1 MCPSATADRP
11 KQKGPPSSPPTDN
24 GGSGDG
30 SGGWEQNNSGPPM
43 SLGRIGVMFIIVGA
57 VMLFAAFMTGYVVLR
72 FGSEEWPPAGSPTL
86 PSTLWYSTILIALS
100 SLSAQMAVRAARLG
114 DTVRL
119 PRMIALTLLLGFGF
133 CAVQS
138 MIWNDLAQD
147 GLTIR
152 SSQLGSNFFCLTVL
166 HVVHVLGGIAYLGVT
181 LRDALK
187 RRFTAE
193 DHERVPN
200 CMVYWH
206 FVGVLWYALFT
217 ALYLV

>member
-1 MCPSATADRP
+1 
-11 KQKGPPSSPPTDN
+11 
-24 GGSGDG
+24 
-30 SGGWEQNNSGPPM
+30 
-43 SLGRIGVMFIIVGA
+43 
-57 VMLFAAFMTGYVVLR
+57 
-72 FGSEEWPPAGSPTL
+72 
-86 PSTLWYSTILIALS
+86 
-100 SLSAQMAVRAARLG
+100 MAVRAARLG

-119 PRMIALTLLLGFGF
+119 PRMIALTLLLGLGF

-138 MIWNDLAQD
+138 MIWNDLVQD

-181 LRDALK
+181 LRDAFK

-206 FVGVLWYALFT
+206 FVGVLWYALFA